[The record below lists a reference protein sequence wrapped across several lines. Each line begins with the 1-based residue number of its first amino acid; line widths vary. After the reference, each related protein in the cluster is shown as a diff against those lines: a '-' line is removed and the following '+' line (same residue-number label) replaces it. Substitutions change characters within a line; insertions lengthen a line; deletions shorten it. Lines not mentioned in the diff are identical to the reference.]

1 MLPES
6 FIKQIFIDFPALA
19 PQIVD
24 GYEAQSPTSIRLNPS
39 KIDPLSISFNKQI
52 PWEPLGRYVNPRP
65 VFTADPLFHSGVYY
79 VQEASS
85 MFVGAFLRELIQKG
99 IQSHRVLDVS
109 AAPGGK
115 TTHLA
120 SILPAESVLVAN
132 DINRSR
138 ALILRENVAKWGS
151 SNVVVTNNEPAD
163 FARLTHFFDVIV
175 LDAPCSGEGMFRKDP
190 HSISEWSVNNVLK
203 CAKRQDEILHSVW
216 PALKLGGLL
225 IYSTCTLNTKEN
237 EEVLNRF
244 LKVTNAEWIPFERAT
259 DYPLHT
265 LEGQPYYRC
274 LPGLI
279 DGEGFSF
286 GCIKKTSDTGFDNFA
301 TAQPKKNTLKPLS
314 ASHKILVDGI
324 ADKPVDWFLFGDS
337 FLAVP
342 AQHTADIQFLTNQLR
357 VVKAG
362 VIAGELKG
370 NEMRPHQEWSLSDLI
385 KKNSYPSFDLSYEQA
400 LAYLRRDELWLETG
414 IKKGYILLTYN
425 HIPLGFAKI
434 AGNRINN
441 LYPVDWRIRMQL
453 SENQKYSLTGL

>member
-6 FIKQIFIDFPALA
+6 FIKQIFTDFPALA
-19 PQIVD
+19 QQIVD
-24 GYEAQSPTSIRLNPS
+24 GYEAQSPTSIRLNPT
-39 KIDPLSISFNKQI
+39 KIDALSISFNNRV
-52 PWEPLGRYVNPRP
+52 PWEPLGRYINPRP
-65 VFTADPLFHSGVYY
+65 LFTADPLFHSGVYY

-85 MFVGAFLRELIQKG
+85 MFIGAFLRELIQKG
-99 IQSHRVLDVS
+99 IQPQRVLDVS

-120 SILPAESVLVAN
+120 SILSAESLLVAN
-132 DINRSR
+132 EIIRSR

-151 SNVVVTNNEPAD
+151 SNVVITNNEPSD
-163 FARLTHFFDVIV
+163 FARLPYFFDVILV
-175 LDAPCSGEGMFRKDP
+175 DAPCSGEGMFRKDP
-190 HSISEWSVNNVLK
+190 DSISEWSENNVLM
-203 CAKRQDEILHSVW
+203 CAKRQDELLHSVW
-216 PALKLGGLL
+216 PALKPGGLL

-244 LKVTNAEWIPFERAT
+244 VQETNAEWIPFKHAT

-265 LEGQPYYRC
+265 LENLPFYRC

-286 GCIKKTSDTGFDNFA
+286 GCIKKSSDTQFDTFA
-301 TAQPKKNTLKPLS
+301 SAQTRKSVLKPLS
-314 ASHKILVDGI
+314 TSQKILVDDI

-337 FLAVP
+337 FLAIP
-342 AQHTADIQFLTNQLR
+342 TKHTADIHLLANQLSL
-357 VVKAG
+357 VKAG
-362 VIAGELKG
+362 VLAGELKG
-370 NEMRPHQEWSLSDLI
+370 NELRPHQEWSLSDLI

-414 IKKGYILLTYN
+414 LKKGYILFTYN
-425 HIPLGFAKI
+425 QIPLGFAKI

-441 LYPVDWRIRMQL
+441 LYPMDWRIRMQL
-453 SENQKYSLTGL
+453 SENQKFSIAGL